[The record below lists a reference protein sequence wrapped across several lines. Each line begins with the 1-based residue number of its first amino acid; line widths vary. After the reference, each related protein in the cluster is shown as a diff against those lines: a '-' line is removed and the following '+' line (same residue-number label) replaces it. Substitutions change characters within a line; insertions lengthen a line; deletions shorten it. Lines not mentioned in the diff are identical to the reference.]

1 MDAREQRAEEIAAGG
16 KIALGDGCFLVPSQS
31 SPMLYKVAIGPRP
44 TCTCEDYELR
54 EKVCKHIIAVRL
66 FVQRMT
72 VDNPAPDRTEP
83 TPKVKRKTYG
93 QAWEQYNAAATNE
106 KFHFQEL
113 LADLCG
119 SVEEPVAPGRVGRPP
134 IPLADQIFAAVFKV
148 YSTVSGRR
156 FMCDLEDAHERGHV
170 ARLPHFNSVFRALE
184 NPAIRPILVDFIR
197 RSALPLKEVESD
209 FAVDSSGF
217 TTCKFTRWFDVK
229 YGVTREKADWV
240 KVHICCGVKT
250 NVITAV
256 EIKDKDA
263 ADVTQLPALIEATA
277 KGFKISEAS
286 ADKAYAAT
294 DCFNAVEG
302 VGGKLYAAFKSNA
315 TGGVGGIYEKMFH
328 LFSLNREAYLQHYHK
343 RSNVEST
350 FSMVK
355 RKFGDALRSKTADAM
370 VNEALAKLLAHNL
383 CCLISAWYELNI
395 DPTFGERP
403 APDDAPKDVLRFP
416 AG

>member
-72 VDNPAPDRTEP
+72 VDNPVPDRTEP

-113 LADLCG
+113 LADLCS

-134 IPLADQIFAAVFKV
+134 IPLADQIFAAVYKSLSQNRRNITNLTRIVMIDGGFGIGFKV

-197 RSALPLKEVESD
+197 QSALPLKEVESD

-229 YGVTREKADWV
+229 YGVTREKAEWV

-263 ADVTQLPALIEATA
+263 ADVTQFPALIEATA

-328 LFSLNREAYLQHYHK
+328 LFCLNREAYLQHYHK

-355 RKFGDALRSKTADAM
+355 RKFGDCAAVQD
-370 VNEALAKLLAHNL
+370 
-383 CCLISAWYELNI
+383 
-395 DPTFGERP
+395 G
-403 APDDAPKDVLRFP
+403 
-416 AG
+416 

>member
-1 MDAREQRAEEIAAGG
+1 M
-16 KIALGDGCFLVPSQS
+16 
-31 SPMLYKVAIGPRP
+31 
-44 TCTCEDYELR
+44 
-54 EKVCKHIIAVRL
+54 
-66 FVQRMT
+66 
-72 VDNPAPDRTEP
+72 
-83 TPKVKRKTYG
+83 
-93 QAWEQYNAAATNE
+93 
-106 KFHFQEL
+106 
-113 LADLCG
+113 
-119 SVEEPVAPGRVGRPP
+119 
-134 IPLADQIFAAVFKV
+134 
-148 YSTVSGRR
+148 
-156 FMCDLEDAHERGHV
+156 
-170 ARLPHFNSVFRALE
+170 
-184 NPAIRPILVDFIR
+184 
-197 RSALPLKEVESD
+197 KEVESD

-250 NVITAV
+250 NVIAAV

-263 ADVTQLPALIEATA
+263 ADVTQLPALVEATA
-277 KGFKISEAS
+277 KGFKISEVS

-355 RKFGDALRSKTADAM
+355 RKFGDALRSKTDDAM
-370 VNEALAKLLAHNL
+370 VNEALAKLLCAQFMLSDIRVVRTEH
-383 CCLISAWYELNI
+383 
-395 DPTFGERP
+395 RP
-403 APDDAPKDVLRFP
+403 DLRRE
-416 AG
+416 AGARRCAEGRAAVPGGLKIAGVWRGVWIKSVYRTTRSSYRIGPSGSCGPYSPLEPGGRIPSGVRMR

>member
-1 MDAREQRAEEIAAGG
+1 MDAREQKAEEIAAGG
-16 KIALGDGCFLVPSQS
+16 KITLGDGCFHVPSQS
-31 SPMLYKVAIGPRP
+31 GPTTYKVAIGPRP

-72 VDNPAPDRTEP
+72 VDNPVPDRTEP

-113 LADLCG
+113 LADLCRT
-119 SVEEPVAPGRVGRPP
+119 VVEPVIPNRVGRPP
-134 IPLADQIFAAVFKV
+134 IPLADQIFAAVYKV

-156 FMCDLEDAHERGHV
+156 FMCDLEDAHWRGHV
-170 ARLPHFNSVFRALE
+170 SRLPHFNSVFRALE
-184 NPAIRPILVDFIR
+184 NPAIRPILVDLIT

-229 YGVTREKADWV
+229 YGVTREKAEWV

-263 ADVTQLPALIEATA
+263 ADGPQFSPLVKATA
-277 KGFKISEAS
+277 QGFKINEMS
-286 ADKAYAAT
+286 ADKAYATT
-294 DCFNAVEG
+294 DCFNAVDD
-302 VGGKLYAAFKSNA
+302 VGGTLYAAFKSNA
-315 TGGVGGIYEKMFH
+315 TGAVGGIYEKMFH
-328 LFSLNREAYLQHYHK
+328 LFCMNREAYLQHYHK

-350 FSMVK
+350 FSMIK
-355 RKFGDALRSKTADAM
+355 RKFGDALRSKTDDAM
-370 VNEALAKLLAHNL
+370 VNESLAKLLCHNI
-383 CCLISAWYELNI
+383 CCLVSAWYELNI
-395 DPTFGERP
+395 DPTFGEKP
-403 APDDAPKDVLRFP
+403 TPDAPRDVLRFP

>member
-1 MDAREQRAEEIAAGG
+1 
-16 KIALGDGCFLVPSQS
+16 
-31 SPMLYKVAIGPRP
+31 
-44 TCTCEDYELR
+44 
-54 EKVCKHIIAVRL
+54 
-66 FVQRMT
+66 MT
-72 VDNPAPDRTEP
+72 VDNPVPNRTEP

-93 QAWEQYNAAATNE
+93 QSWEQYNAAATNE

-113 LADLCG
+113 LADLCRT
-119 SVEEPVAPGRVGRPP
+119 VEEPVIPNRVGRPP
-134 IPLADQIFAAVFKV
+134 IPLADQIFAAVYKV

-156 FMCDLEDAHERGHV
+156 FMCDLEDAHGRGHV
-170 ARLPHFNSVFRALE
+170 SRLTHFNSVFKAVE
-184 NPAIRPILVDFIR
+184 NPAIRPILCDLIA

-229 YGVTREKADWV
+229 YGVTREKAEWV

-263 ADVTQLPALIEATA
+263 ADVTQFPALVKATA
-277 KGFKISEAS
+277 QGFKIGEMS

-294 DCFNAVEG
+294 DCFNAVDAA
-302 VGGKLYAAFKSNA
+302 GGKLYAAFKSNA
-315 TGGVGGIYEKMFH
+315 TGAVGGIYEKMFH
-328 LFSLNREAYLQHYHK
+328 LFSLNRETYLQHYHK

-350 FSMVK
+350 FSMIK
-355 RKFGDALRSKTADAM
+355 RKFGDALRSKTDAAQ
-370 VNEALAKLLAHNL
+370 VNESLAKLLCHNV
-383 CCLISAWYELNI
+383 CCLISAWYELDI
-395 DPTFGERP
+395 DPTFGAKP
-403 APDDAPKDVLRFP
+403 TPDAPRDVLRFP